1 MILLVLLGFGF
12 IVAIELPVLL
22 KVQYRREL
30 IVFTALT
37 VGAFILSILLVMGV
51 ELPYIES
58 VLIAAFKK
66 VSLWIE

>member
-37 VGAFILSILLVMGV
+37 VGVFILSILLVMG
-51 ELPYIES
+51 
-58 VLIAAFKK
+58 
-66 VSLWIE
+66 